1 MGKSHVLQRNDGY
14 NERYQR
20 IEKFHIFISVR
31 FSDCDWIFSTYA
43 RIERNKNKC
52 YIKQIYIVAG
62 AMCWCIIEINSSHN
76 SKMFY
81 ASAFLHELWDKIMSE
96 PATKQASKQTV
107 HAMYVEWINVAQRM
121 GIKLMLLFAS
131 FFFRTFAIFES
142 TNNLRFFHDIIRS
155 IVSLTTCAIWLHIV
169 HCMYTTNAAYLP
181 I

>member
-1 MGKSHVLQRNDGY
+1 MRACACPCCCWCSTSMGKSHVLQRNDGY

-96 PATKQASKQTV
+96 PATKQANS
-107 HAMYVEWINVAQRM
+107 ACYVCRMKKCSAKNGNKINAF
-121 GIKLMLLFAS
+121 ICELFLPYICN
-131 FFFRTFAIFES
+131 FRE
-142 TNNLRFFHDIIRS
+142 
-155 IVSLTTCAIWLHIV
+155 
-169 HCMYTTNAAYLP
+169 Y
-181 I
+181 